1 MANNS
6 KFDSQLDRMQ
16 YLMGYRVPTNES
28 KRSNKVEYHTLGA
41 DNKVYGIL
49 KEGNMYY
56 IMTTEQGKEKLAESY
71 EYIGGFNYR
80 NENGYKSY
88 NEATKQLELK
98 MISLNEAYGK
108 HTDVS
113 VVDFNRG
120 KKNLAV
126 LTEEA
131 RKELNRMHQIFENSQ
146 TIGMNNT
153 GDPESKGKATDPSKQ
168 GNPFEKPAKAELDKD
183 LKATATVE
191 SADDNTKVDG
201 VEKDLESDAMKTKK
215 VDTAEQ
221 PKDAHDDLEGEGVA
235 DQHPTG
241 AKAVKMNEGFEFN
254 PDDFHADDIDVKADT
269 LVGDDELSDEDLEDF
284 ATEEE
289 PIEGPEINDDPLA
302 DLEIEEEPFAEPEEN
317 ELSLNEEL
325 DELINEFEETEKA
338 MHGEE
343 KNIKSKIE
351 GPDKV
356 MDGPHGG
363 LDVQGWNDEK
373 INEAINR
380 IVENVTEKLC
390 GESEDVCP
398 KCSKK
403 ECTCGDTK
411 SRKKLKNAHT
421 DEMFLQEA
429 IDRIVAEEVQK
440 LDAWGKHP
448 RYRKQP
454 MSTPANKEV
463 LAGTAEKD
471 WNDDSAKGEQPYGQK
486 IGSSDPFEKVV
497 DLVLDNIK
505 SRLQEGKKSKK
516 A

>member
-108 HTDVS
+108 HADVS

-131 RKELNRMHQIFENSQ
+131 RKELDRMHQIFENSQ

-153 GDPESKGKATDPSKQ
+153 GDPESKGKATNPAKQ
-168 GNPFEKPAKAELDKD
+168 GDPFEEPAKAELDKD

-215 VDTAEQ
+215 VDTAEE

-254 PDDFHADDIDVKADT
+254 PDDFHADDIGAKTDT
-269 LVGDDELSDEDLEDF
+269 LVGDDELSDEDLEGFIGD
-284 ATEEE
+284 EE
-289 PIEGPEINDDPLA
+289 PINEPV
-302 DLEIEEEPFAEPEEN
+302 EEEPFAEPEEGD
-317 ELSLNEEL
+317 SLNDEL
-325 DELINEFEETEKA
+325 DTLIREFEETEKA

-343 KNIKSKIE
+343 KNIESKIE

-373 INEAINR
+373 VNEAVDR
-380 IVENVTEKLC
+380 ITNAVVKKLC
-390 GESEDVCP
+390 EGKCESKEEKAEVCP
-398 KCSKK
+398 KCGKEKCECKK
-403 ECTCGDTK
+403 PET
-411 SRKKLKNAHT
+411 LK
-421 DEMFLQEA
+421 EA
-429 IDRIVAEEVQK
+429 IDRIVAEEITK

-486 IGSSDPFEKVV
+486 IGNSDPFEKVV
-497 DLVLDNIK
+497 DLVLDGIK